1 MKYKT
6 FVDIDPSFIANP
18 VTKDLAILNDS
29 KAILFS
35 IKNLVL
41 TNYYE
46 RPFNS
51 SLGSPVYQLLFDI
64 IDSDQFSIVMKRA
77 VFDVINT
84 YEPRVDVTDVSVVDS
99 PDNNRIYL
107 KIQANIKNT
116 RLPIMANITLE
127 RTR

>member
-6 FVDIDPSFIANP
+6 FVDIDPTFTANP
-18 VTKDLAILNDS
+18 VTKDLSTLNDS

-41 TNYYE
+41 TDYYE
-46 RPFNS
+46 RLFNS
-51 SLGSPVYQLLFDI
+51 SLGSPVHQLLFDLM
-64 IDSDQFSIVMKRA
+64 DSDQFSIIIKRA
-77 VFDVINT
+77 VYDVIAAH
-84 YEPRVDVTDVSVVDS
+84 EPRVDVTDVDVVDS

-107 KIQANIKNT
+107 KVQANIKNT
-116 RLPIMANITLE
+116 RLPVVANIILE

>member
-6 FVDIDPSFIANP
+6 FVDIDPNFIANP
-18 VTKDLAILNDS
+18 VTKDLAMLYDS

-51 SLGSPVYQLLFDI
+51 GLGSPVYQLLFDI
-64 IDSDQFSIVMKRA
+64 IDSDQFSIVLKRA
-77 VFDVINT
+77 VFDVINA
-84 YEPRVDVTDVSVVDS
+84 YEPRVDVTDISVVDS

-116 RLPIMANITLE
+116 LLPITANITLE

>member
-1 MKYKT
+1 MKNKT
-6 FVDIDPSFIANP
+6 FVDIDPTFISNP
-18 VTKDLAILNDS
+18 ITKDLVTLNDS

-46 RPFNS
+46 RLFNS

-64 IDSDQFSIVMKRA
+64 IDSDQFSIVLKRA
-77 VFDVINT
+77 VFDVITT
-84 YEPRVDVTDVSVVDS
+84 YEPRVDVTDISVIDS

-116 RLPIMANITLE
+116 LLPIVANITLE

>member
-51 SLGSPVYQLLFDI
+51 ALGSPVYQLLFDI
-64 IDSDQFSIVMKRA
+64 IDSDQFSIVLKRA

-84 YEPRVDVTDVSVVDS
+84 YEPRVDVTDISVVDS

-116 RLPIMANITLE
+116 RLPITANITLE